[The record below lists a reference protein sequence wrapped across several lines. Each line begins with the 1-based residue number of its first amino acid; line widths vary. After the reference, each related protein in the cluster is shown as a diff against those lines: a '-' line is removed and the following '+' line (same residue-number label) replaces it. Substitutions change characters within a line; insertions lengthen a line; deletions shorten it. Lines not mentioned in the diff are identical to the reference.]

1 MSKKNTFILLFFPIF
16 FSLPLQAQTPD
27 LEALEFLTELGEDGT
42 SGSNR
47 DDDKTGGYKSFVQNE
62 YEGIVKQLKES
73 ANTYQKAGRPE
84 LAEKEILELEVIKK
98 YLPEI
103 YSEEQTL
110 DLVKKVI
117 AQTAANNLSEMGKV
131 MSIVMQQS
139 NGKVDG
145 GIANRL
151 VKELLK

>member
-1 MSKKNTFILLFFPIF
+1 MSYTEQIKQDMYIAMKSGDKVKTNILRTLLASLKQKQIEKKGSIN
-16 FSLPLQAQTPD
+16 
-27 LEALEFLTELGEDGT
+27 ED
-42 SGSNR
+42 
-47 DDDKTGGYKSFVQNE
+47 E
-62 YEGIVKQLKES
+62 YFGVIKRIVKQLKES
-73 ANTYQKAGRPE
+73 ADTYQKAGRSE
-84 LAEKEILELEVIKK
+84 LAEKETIELGVIKK

-103 YSEEQTL
+103 FSEEQTL

-117 AQTAANNLSEMGKV
+117 AQTAANDLSEMGKV

>member
-1 MSKKNTFILLFFPIF
+1 MSYTEQIKQDMYIAMKSGDKVKTNILRTLLASLKQKQIEKKGSIN
-16 FSLPLQAQTPD
+16 
-27 LEALEFLTELGEDGT
+27 ED
-42 SGSNR
+42 
-47 DDDKTGGYKSFVQNE
+47 E
-62 YEGIVKQLKES
+62 YFGIIKRIVKQLKES
-73 ANTYQKAGRPE
+73 ADTYQKAGRSE
-84 LAEKEILELEVIKK
+84 LAEKETIELGVIKK

-103 YSEEQTL
+103 FSEEQTL

-117 AQTAANNLSEMGKV
+117 AQTAANDLSEMGKV
-131 MSIVMQQS
+131 MSIVMQKS

>member
-1 MSKKNTFILLFFPIF
+1 MSYTEQIKQDMYIAMKSGDKVKTNILRTLLA
-16 FSLPLQAQTPD
+16 SLKQKQI
-27 LEALEFLTELGEDGT
+27 EKQGSINED
-42 SGSNR
+42 
-47 DDDKTGGYKSFVQNE
+47 E
-62 YEGIVKQLKES
+62 YFGVIKRIVKQLKES
-73 ANTYQKAGRPE
+73 ADTYQKAGRTE
-84 LAEKEILELEVIKK
+84 LAEKETIELGVIKK

-103 YSEEQTL
+103 FSEEQTL

-117 AQTAANNLSEMGKV
+117 TQTAANNLSEMGKV

>member
-1 MSKKNTFILLFFPIF
+1 MSYTEQIKQDMYIAMKSGDKVKTNILRILLG
-16 FSLPLQAQTPD
+16 SLKQKQI
-27 LEALEFLTELGEDGT
+27 EKQGSINED
-42 SGSNR
+42 
-47 DDDKTGGYKSFVQNE
+47 E
-62 YEGIVKQLKES
+62 YFGVIKRIVKQLKES
-73 ANTYQKAGRPE
+73 ADTYQKAGRTE
-84 LAEKEILELEVIKK
+84 LAEKEILELGVIKK

-117 AQTAANNLSEMGKV
+117 AQISANDFSDMGKV
-131 MSIVMQQS
+131 MSVVMQQS

-151 VKELLK
+151 VKELLE